1 MALALEV
8 QKEGWKGAY
17 VKEYL
22 AIGEVPETIRNAF
35 LQKSRW
41 CKGGMQIFLS
51 KHNAALASNLSL
63 MQRIVWNTSGWSYI
77 CTTVTT
83 PVFLVLLF
91 NSQVLKNPKSKLSAY
106 QNQSVFPNP
115 YRIFCVAESIPQA
128 LTCTYL
134 AWHRSSCQVILLVKY
149 ASAPHR

>member
-22 AIGEVPETIRNAF
+22 AIGEVPETIRNTF
-35 LQKSRW
+35 MQKSRW

-51 KHNAALASNLSL
+51 KHNAALARNLGF

-77 CTTVTT
+77 CTTLTT
-83 PVFLVLLF
+83 PVFLVCLC
-91 NSQVLKNPKSKLSAY
+91 A
-106 QNQSVFPNP
+106 
-115 YRIFCVAESIPQA
+115 
-128 LTCTYL
+128 
-134 AWHRSSCQVILLVKY
+134 
-149 ASAPHR
+149 

>member
-17 VKEYL
+17 VQEYL

-51 KHNAALASNLSL
+51 KHNAVFASNLSPL
-63 MQRIVWNTSGWSYI
+63 QRLVWNTSGWSYI
-77 CTTVTT
+77 CTTLST
-83 PVFLVLLF
+83 PVFLV
-91 NSQVLKNPKSKLSAY
+91 SPMC
-106 QNQSVFPNP
+106 SVSLDQF
-115 YRIFCVAESIPQA
+115 S
-128 LTCTYL
+128 
-134 AWHRSSCQVILLVKY
+134 SSCY
-149 ASAPHR
+149 